1 MTLIQE
7 ETKEVQKVEPV
18 ESLTAEEILLLQEM
32 AEAGLLYG
40 LSKSKTHPKMKP
52 YIFATRSG
60 VEIINLETSIKSLAK
75 SVELL
80 KSVVAS
86 GKSVLLV
93 GTSPA
98 AKIVVK
104 EAALKTGVSYITERW
119 LGGTLTN
126 FKNIL
131 ERIKYYNKLIAD
143 RESGALNKYTKKE
156 RVLLDKK
163 IEKMRMLFEGISK
176 MTELPGIVI
185 VLDPQVNQIAVLEA
199 REVKVPVIG
208 LINTEMDP
216 KFVTSAIPGNNRLTK
231 SVEWILNHMEPT
243 LKKQV

>member
-1 MTLIQE
+1 MTLTQE

-18 ESLTAEEILLLQEM
+18 ESLTTEEILLLQEM

-40 LSKSKTHPKMKP
+40 LSKSKTHPKMRP

-60 VEIINLETSIKSLAK
+60 VEIINLEASIKSLAK
-75 SVELL
+75 SVEFL
-80 KSVVAS
+80 KSIVAS

-98 AKIVVK
+98 AKNIVK
-104 EAALKTGVSYITERW
+104 EVAVKAGVSYVNERW

-131 ERIKYYNKLIAD
+131 ERIKHYNKLIAD

-163 IEKMRMLFEGISK
+163 IEKMRLLFEGVSG
-176 MTELPGIVI
+176 MTELPGVVI
-185 VLDPQVNQIAVLEA
+185 VLDPQVNQIAIMEA
-199 REVKVPVIG
+199 KEVKIPVIG

-216 KFVTSAIPGNNRLTK
+216 AFVSSAIPGNNRLTK
-231 SVEWILNHMEPT
+231 SVEWVLNHLEPS
-243 LKKQV
+243 LKKQA

>member
-1 MTLIQE
+1 MTLTQE
-7 ETKEVQKVEPV
+7 ETKEIQKVETA
-18 ESLTAEEILLLQEM
+18 ESLTTEEILLLQEM

-40 LSKSKTHPKMKP
+40 LMKSKTHPKMRP

-60 VEIINLETSIKSLAK
+60 VEIINLESSIKSIEKAT
-75 SVELL
+75 EFL
-80 KSVVAS
+80 KSIVAS

-98 AKIVVK
+98 AKTVVR
-104 EAALKTGVSYITERW
+104 EFAAKNGVSCISDRW

-126 FKNIL
+126 FKAIL
-131 ERIKYYNKLIAD
+131 ERIKYFNKLIAD

-163 IEKMRMLFEGISK
+163 IEKMKLLFEGISS
-176 MTELPGIVI
+176 MTELPGVVI

-199 REVKVPVIG
+199 KEMKIPVIG
-208 LINTEMDP
+208 IINTDMDP
-216 KFVTSAIPGNNRLTK
+216 AFVTCSIPGNNRLSK
-231 SVEWILNHMEPT
+231 SIEWVLSHLEPSI
-243 LKKQV
+243 KRQA